1 MSKSLGN
8 FITVHELLQQ
18 VDPQVLRLLLAATQ
32 YRHPLQYSDASL
44 DDAQTNLQHL
54 QTAAKNLNFRLQD
67 SQTTA
72 FDEGIEQQLTQLTQQ
87 FTAHMDDDF
96 NVQNGLSDV
105 YELMRLINRY
115 SQQAQINFDNAR
127 HLLDRYAQLLAI
139 FGITLKFDYEVNAQ
153 VEELIQQREAARANK
168 NFAQSDR
175 LRQQLR
181 QMGII
186 LEDTPQ
192 GTRWHKE

>member
-1 MSKSLGN
+1 
-8 FITVHELLQQ
+8 
-18 VDPQVLRLLLAATQ
+18 
-32 YRHPLQYSDASL
+32 
-44 DDAQTNLQHL
+44 
-54 QTAAKNLNFRLQD
+54 
-67 SQTTA
+67 
-72 FDEGIEQQLTQLTQQ
+72 
-87 FTAHMDDDF
+87 
-96 NVQNGLSDV
+96 
-105 YELMRLINRY
+105 
-115 SQQAQINFDNAR
+115 
-127 HLLDRYAQLLAI
+127 LAI